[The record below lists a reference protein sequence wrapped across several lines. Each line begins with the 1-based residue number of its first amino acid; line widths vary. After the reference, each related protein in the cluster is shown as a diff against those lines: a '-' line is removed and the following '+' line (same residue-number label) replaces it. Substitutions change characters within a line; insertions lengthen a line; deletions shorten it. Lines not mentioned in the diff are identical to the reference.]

1 MMERVRGGVRVVVDS
16 NVRRCECANEQWT
29 VAERVQW
36 TVAWGR
42 SQKGDIVEDKFGGQ
56 QVRWMGGKRE
66 ARARSRNT
74 MVWRVTIV
82 TWNDVLRQLPR
93 QD

>member
-1 MMERVRGGVRVVVDS
+1 MMERVRGCVRVMVDS

-42 SQKGDIVEDKFGGQ
+42 SQKGNIIEDKFGGQ
-56 QVRWMGGKRE
+56 QVRRVGGKPV
-66 ARARSRNT
+66 AMGLNP
-74 MVWRVTIV
+74 
-82 TWNDVLRQLPR
+82 NKLY
-93 QD
+93 